1 MDVKAHNNISFMNKD
16 IFVGLG
22 GFYQLMF
29 LRLIGC
35 LLEGSGLSTVSEN
48 IYTLITVTHM
58 LTGKSIA
65 RAVPGHILCA
75 AVLTSLL

>member
-29 LRLIGC
+29 LRLIER
-35 LLEGSGLSTVSEN
+35 LLEGSGLSTALEN

-65 RAVPGHILCA
+65 RAVPGHVLCA